1 MISERRTLKNMKE
14 KSIKDTIKDLSCR
27 HIKEVNQ
34 EIHVSFESISMDLMH
49 NKYNRTLYSVD
60 SSLIEID

>member
-1 MISERRTLKNMKE
+1 MKE